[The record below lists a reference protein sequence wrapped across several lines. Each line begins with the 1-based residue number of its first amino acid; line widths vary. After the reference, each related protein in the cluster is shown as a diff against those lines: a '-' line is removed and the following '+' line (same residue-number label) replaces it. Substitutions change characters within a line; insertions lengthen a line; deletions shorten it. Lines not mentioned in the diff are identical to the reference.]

1 MSITI
6 QEQKFATNQLSEK
19 RLLSNYPQDLI
30 IVSEGDSWFNYP
42 LKKDVIDH
50 LVKKGYAVKNFA
62 KHGDTLENMIYG
74 TSYKVNDNNIE
85 HQGPISLQMTLTA
98 MRQLKPKF
106 FLFSAGGNDV
116 VGQNLIQYLNHKNV
130 KSESLL
136 NHKIFNAKLDY
147 MKKSIE
153 FLIKSVANTNPDCH
167 ILMDGYDYAKV
178 TGKGYNFV
186 GIKLSG
192 PWILPAM
199 GAKAITE
206 SDKQNE
212 VIKMLIDKFNDML
225 SGLDKTYSNF
235 HHIDLR
241 GQFPHVNSWDNE
253 IHLKSKGYE
262 EVAKRY
268 DEKMC
273 KILKYNITKKLQN
286 MIIA

>member
-19 RLLSNYPQDLI
+19 RLLSNYPQDLV
-30 IVSEGDSWFNYP
+30 IVSEGDSWFDYP
-42 LKKDVIDH
+42 LNKDVIDH
-50 LVKKGYAVKNFA
+50 LVKKGYAIKNFA
-62 KHGDTLENMIYG
+62 KRGDTLENMIYG
-74 TSYKVNDNNIE
+74 TSYKVNDSNIE
-85 HQGPISLQMTLTA
+85 HQGPTSLQMTLTA
-98 MRQLKPKF
+98 LRQLKPKF

-116 VGQNLIQYLNHKNV
+116 VGENLIQYLNHKNS
-130 KSESLL
+130 KSANLL
-136 NHKIFNAKLDY
+136 NHEIFNAKLDY
-147 MKKSIE
+147 MKMSIE
-153 FLIKSVANTNPDCH
+153 FIIQSVANTNPDCH

-178 TGKGYNFV
+178 TGKGYNFL

-212 VIKMLIDKFNDML
+212 VIKILIDKFNEML
-225 SGLDKTYSNF
+225 AGLSKAYPNF

-253 IHLKSKGYE
+253 IHLKSKGYK

-273 KILKYNITKKLQN
+273 EILKYNITKKLQHK
-286 MIIA
+286 IIA